1 MQVDLP
7 DALTEVTE
15 QFARYEKALVTNDV
29 AVLDDLFRADP
40 RTLRYGIG
48 ENLYGYDA
56 ITAFRAARSPARPDA
71 PDRQHRDHDLWP
83 RRCRGLDA
91 VLSRLRA
98 RQSGAAD
105 ADMGAIS
112 RRLENRRRACQ
123 HYRRTWGS
131 KDMSLDDLPTSVPL
145 APAQETKT
153 AVRRVDRAA
162 PYPDK
167 LTRAEE
173 LRLQLADEIVR
184 GALPPGAALD
194 ETDIARRFNVSRTP
208 VREALRQLVAS
219 GLVDSR
225 AHRGALVARPSI
237 ERLNGM
243 FEAMAELEAL
253 CAGLA
258 AERMSPVER
267 NRLEAIHEELRVLS
281 HAGNPDRF
289 HEVNERF
296 HNTIYAGA
304 QNDYIA
310 EITLATRVRVQPFRR
325 AQFRN
330 LGRLAKSHAE
340 HDRVVVA
347 ILRGDKTGAAA
358 AMRAH
363 IELVRDEYELYAVS
377 V

>member
-1 MQVDLP
+1 
-7 DALTEVTE
+7 
-15 QFARYEKALVTNDV
+15 
-29 AVLDDLFRADP
+29 
-40 RTLRYGIG
+40 
-48 ENLYGYDA
+48 
-56 ITAFRAARSPARPDA
+56 
-71 PDRQHRDHDLWP
+71 
-83 RRCRGLDA
+83 
-91 VLSRLRA
+91 
-98 RQSGAAD
+98 
-105 ADMGAIS
+105 
-112 RRLENRRRACQ
+112 
-123 HYRRTWGS
+123 
-131 KDMSLDDLPTSVPL
+131 MSLDDLPSS
-145 APAQETKT
+145 APGRPGLEAETV
-153 AVRRVDRAA
+153 VRRVGRA
-162 PYPDK
+162 PPLPDK
-167 LTRAEE
+167 ITRAEE

-219 GLVDSR
+219 GLVDAR
-225 AHRGALVARPSI
+225 AHRGALVARPTI
-237 ERLNGM
+237 ERLTGM

-258 AERMSPVER
+258 AERMTPVER
-267 NRLEAIHEELRVLS
+267 NRLEAVHEELRVLS

-296 HNTIYAGA
+296 HNTIYAGS

-330 LGRLAKSHAE
+330 LGRLAKSQAE
-340 HDRVVVA
+340 HGRVVVA

-363 IELVRDEYELYAVS
+363 IELVRDEYEIYAVS